1 MIRVLILVG
10 LAVLVFGS
18 GAYWTYELFLR
29 PTQDLKMEK
38 ELGAA
43 AVPPDPSLPA
53 FEQCVAL
60 KKQLK
65 LQEARQAFSR
75 FLEQYPVSTRQEEAR
90 EQLGE
95 LNISIF
101 LSPVPSAE
109 KDEYV
114 VKPGDVLT
122 KVAGRLK
129 TTPEYLV
136 RANRLTGT
144 MLRIGQRLVV
154 GRGSFSL
161 VVDRVQG
168 RVSLLRDGR
177 FFKQYTI
184 QSGAVGAAG
193 SSGHGRKAPVQVRK
207 QGRVG
212 EKSAWT
218 PDGRRVTL
226 ADREYHGAAHWIA
239 VEGGGVT
246 LYAPVESEPGKPAL
260 KPAGGLVLGFR
271 DTEELAA
278 LLRKGDPVTIITLN

>member
-38 ELGAA
+38 ELGSA

-53 FEQCVAL
+53 FEQCTAL

-65 LQEARQAFSR
+65 LQEARQAFAR

-101 LSPVPSAE
+101 LSPVPSPE
-109 KDEYV
+109 KEEYI

-161 VVDRVQG
+161 LVDRVQG
-168 RVSLLRDGR
+168 RVTLLRDGR
-177 FFKQYTI
+177 FFKQYWI
-184 QSGAVGAAG
+184 NGGAAG
-193 SSGHGRKAPVQVRK
+193 GNAVQGRKALVPVRK

-212 EKSAWT
+212 DKSAWT
-218 PDGRRVTL
+218 VDGHRVTL
-226 ADREYHGAAHWIA
+226 ADKEYHGAAHWIA

-246 LYAPVESEPGKPAL
+246 LYAAAEPEPGKPVL
-260 KPAGGLVLGFR
+260 KPAGGVLLGFR

-278 LLRKGDPVTIITLN
+278 LLRKGDPVTIINLN

>member
-1 MIRVLILVG
+1 
-10 LAVLVFGS
+10 
-18 GAYWTYELFLR
+18 
-29 PTQDLKMEK
+29 
-38 ELGAA
+38 
-43 AVPPDPSLPA
+43 
-53 FEQCVAL
+53 
-60 KKQLK
+60 
-65 LQEARQAFSR
+65 
-75 FLEQYPVSTRQEEAR
+75 
-90 EQLGE
+90 
-95 LNISIF
+95 
-101 LSPVPSAE
+101 
-109 KDEYV
+109 
-114 VKPGDVLT
+114 
-122 KVAGRLK
+122 
-129 TTPEYLV
+129 
-136 RANRLTGT
+136 

-168 RVSLLRDGR
+168 RVTLLRDGR

-226 ADREYHGAAHWIA
+226 ADKEYHGAAHWIA